1 MLRKI
6 GFLFCIVL
14 FVNCGSKKS
23 TLTGK
28 KIKEKEL
35 VSKTQYRTQLKKVEV
50 ERKKEERE
58 ILEATSRLSVTTDMI
73 RDYIIKYKDVA
84 KSNMTDHG
92 IPASITLAQGVLES
106 GSGQGTLSRNA
117 NNHFGIKCHQG
128 WEGES
133 VRHTDDAPDE
143 CFRKYANPEESYRD
157 HSLFLVGRSRYNDLF
172 RLEKDDYKG
181 WAHGLKKAGY
191 ATDPRYADKLIS
203 IIERY
208 SLYDYDIEVVGKRS
222 TAAVGVSE
230 PTTPVKETKKPT
242 VASKRNQHVVQK
254 GETLYSISKKYNM
267 TVAQVQKINKLS
279 STSLSIGQIL
289 KLK

>member
-6 GFLFCIVL
+6 SFLVCIVL
-14 FVNCGSKKS
+14 FVSCGSKKS

-50 ERKKEERE
+50 EKKKEERE
-58 ILEATSRLSVTTDMI
+58 ILEATSRLSVTSDMI

-84 KSNMTDHG
+84 KQNMSDHG

-143 CFRKYANPEESYRD
+143 CFRKYTNPEESYKD
-157 HSLFLVGRSRYNDLF
+157 HSLFLVGRGRYSSLF
-172 RLEKDDYKG
+172 SLDKDDYKG
-181 WAHGLKKAGY
+181 WAKGLKKAGY

-208 SLYDYDIEVVGKRS
+208 SLYEYDNEVVGKKKR
-222 TAAVGVSE
+222 
-230 PTTPVKETKKPT
+230 TTPVVAESVKSVKETKET
-242 VASKRNQHVVQK
+242 VVASKKNQHVVQK
-254 GETLYSISKKYNM
+254 GDTLYSISKKYNM
-267 TVAQVQKINKLS
+267 TVAQVQKINNLS
-279 STSLSIGQIL
+279 SSALSIGQIL

>member
-6 GFLFCIVL
+6 SFLVCIVL
-14 FVNCGSKKS
+14 FVSCGSKKS

-58 ILEATSRLSVTTDMI
+58 ILEATSRLSVTSDMI

-84 KSNMTDHG
+84 KQNMSEHG

-143 CFRKYANPEESYRD
+143 CFRKYTNPEESYKD
-157 HSLFLVGRSRYNDLF
+157 HSLFLVGRSRYNSLF
-172 RLEKDDYKG
+172 SLDKDDYKG
-181 WAHGLKKAGY
+181 WAKGLKKAGY

-208 SLYDYDIEVVGKRS
+208 SLYEYDNEVVGKKKGS
-222 TAAVGVSE
+222 TSVVAETSK
-230 PTTPVKETKKPT
+230 PVTETKQT
-242 VASKRNQHVVQK
+242 IVASKKNYHVVQK
-254 GETLYSISKKYNM
+254 GDTLYSISKKYNM
-267 TVAQVQKINKLS
+267 TVAQVQKINNLS
-279 STSLSIGQIL
+279 SSALSIGQIL

>member
-6 GFLFCIVL
+6 SFLVCIVL
-14 FVNCGSKKS
+14 FVSCGSKKS

-50 ERKKEERE
+50 EKKKEERE
-58 ILEATSRLSVTTDMI
+58 ILEATSRLSVTSDMI

-84 KSNMTDHG
+84 KQNMSDHG

-143 CFRKYANPEESYRD
+143 CFRKYTNPEESYKD
-157 HSLFLVGRSRYNDLF
+157 HSLFLVGRGRYSSLF
-172 RLEKDDYKG
+172 SLDKDDYKG
-181 WAHGLKKAGY
+181 WAKGLKKAGY

-208 SLYDYDIEVVGKRS
+208 SLYEYDNEVVGKKKR
-222 TAAVGVSE
+222 
-230 PTTPVKETKKPT
+230 TTPVVAESVKSVKETKET
-242 VASKRNQHVVQK
+242 VVASKKNQHVVQK
-254 GETLYSISKKYNM
+254 GDTLYSISKKYNM
-267 TVAQVQKINKLS
+267 TVAQVQKINNLS
-279 STSLSIGQIL
+279 NSALSIGQIL